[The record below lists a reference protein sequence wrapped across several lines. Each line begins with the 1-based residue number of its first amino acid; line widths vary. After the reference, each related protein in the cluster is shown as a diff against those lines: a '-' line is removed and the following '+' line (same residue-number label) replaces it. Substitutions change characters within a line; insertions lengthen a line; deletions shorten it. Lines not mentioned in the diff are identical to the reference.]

1 MLKKTPEKSQKNED
15 ILKIKLRDEEK
26 SAKMILSNS
35 QIFIPFEIDNNYLK
49 IPKTSLKITIEIGIN
64 FVMLDRDIVE
74 RLKIFQKIF
83 NSSQKIKNFLV

>member
-74 RLKIFQKIF
+74 RLKNFQKIF